1 MDKLSHISYTEIF
14 RRHRLNNITR
24 FVIIS
29 LIALVVVVL
38 AAFLLANLYFSVGTV
53 EKGSEQVA
61 GISGEYHDDDLL
73 IARSHSYKDL
83 LVFTYVPR
91 SPQEQID
98 LYADYEL
105 KEDGN
110 VITAGNNRP
119 YENISVDNPI
129 IIEIPRNNSSA
140 YELDISIKDTEGKR
154 VHKSSITIWPQ
165 ENDN

>member
-1 MDKLSHISYTEIF
+1 MDKHSHISYTEIF

-24 FVIIS
+24 FAIIS
-29 LIALVVVVL
+29 LVALVVVVL

-61 GISGEYHDDDLL
+61 AISGEYHGDDPL
-73 IARSHSYKDL
+73 IARSYSYEDR

-110 VITAGNNRP
+110 VIAAGDNRP

-129 IIEIPRNNSSA
+129 IIEIPRNDSSA
-140 YELDISIKDTEGKR
+140 YELDISIKDANGKR
-154 VHKSSITIWPQ
+154 VHKSTITIWPQ
-165 ENDN
+165 DKHN